1 MSKVSSLNAALG
13 QRRNLVL
20 GFSMLIVLLVAGAA
34 TIDGFLSVVNLRSM
48 LLLGA
53 FLGLASIGQTFS
65 ALVGGLDLSIA
76 YVIGAANVLM
86 VFLMQI
92 GISAPLAV
100 VMIIA
105 FGLLVGIVNGLLSFR
120 LQNQS
125 LVVTL
130 GVGFI
135 VIGLAQIVVS
145 FGEAST
151 SQSGAIPE
159 WISNFA
165 SANGESF
172 GLPVSPIV
180 VLWLVISILIVL
192 AVKYTWFGRSIYA
205 LGGNRNAA
213 RLMRISER
221 HRWVS
226 VYAISGAFAATTGI
240 ALLGFSGGSFVHV
253 GDPYLFLTV
262 AAVAVGGTSLLG
274 GRGGYGSTVLG
285 VLVLIALQSL
295 LVGLG
300 FNSNGQ
306 QFVLGLLIVP
316 LVGLYARNPS
326 LRNQI

>member
-1 MSKVSSLNAALG
+1 MPQVSRLG
-13 QRRNLVL
+13 AEIRQQKGLAIGL
-20 GFSMLIVLLVAGAA
+20 GMLLAIAIVGGV
-34 TIDGFLSVVNLRSM
+34 TVDGFLSAVNLRSM

-53 FLGLASIGQTFS
+53 FLGLASIGQTFA

-92 GISAPLAV
+92 GFDAPIAAV
-100 VMIIA
+100 VVIVL
-105 FGLLVGIVNGLLSFR
+105 GLLVGVLNGVLSYR

-135 VIGLAQIVVS
+135 AIGLAQIVVS
-145 FGEAST
+145 FGEKST
-151 SQSGAIPE
+151 SQSGAIPK

-165 SANGESF
+165 SVNGQSF
-172 GLPVSPIV
+172 GLPISPIV
-180 VLWLVISILIVL
+180 IFWALLSICIVL
-192 AVKYTWFGRSIYA
+192 LVKHTWFGRSIYA
-205 LGGNRNAA
+205 LGGNRTAA
-213 RLMRISER
+213 RLVRISER
-221 HRWVS
+221 NRWIT
-226 VYAISGAFAATTGI
+226 VYAISGTFAAITGVT
-240 ALLGFSGGSFVHV
+240 LLGFSGGAFVHV
-253 GDPYLFLTV
+253 GDSYLFLTV

-285 VLVLIALQSL
+285 VLVLVALQSL
-295 LVGLG
+295 LIGYG

-316 LVGLYARNPS
+316 LVGLYARSPR